1 MLSVYS
7 SNCLLFMDKDK
18 ITKALNDLKLEPER
32 YKKLQSLALSQMTD
46 SQKHS
51 PVYLS
56 IQDLKMREIMAKYCK

>member
-1 MLSVYS
+1 
-7 SNCLLFMDKDK
+7 MDQKEK
-18 ITKALNDLKLEPER
+18 ITQALNDLKNEPSR

-56 IQDLKMREIMAKYCK
+56 IMDLKMREIMSKYCK

>member
-1 MLSVYS
+1 
-7 SNCLLFMDKDK
+7 MDKDK

-56 IQDLKMREIMAKYCK
+56 IMDLKCRKIMAKYCK

>member
-1 MLSVYS
+1 
-7 SNCLLFMDKDK
+7 MDKDK

-32 YKKLQSLALSQMTD
+32 YKKLQSLALSQMSD

-56 IQDLKMREIMAKYCK
+56 IMDLKMREIMAKYYK

>member
-1 MLSVYS
+1 
-7 SNCLLFMDKDK
+7 MDKDK

-56 IQDLKMREIMAKYCK
+56 IQDLKMREIMSKYCK